1 MIVHTYRDVHYLPK
15 PNIVEVILSEQLAPS
30 GLTRTA
36 FMVPVCD
43 DGAILLAVNQRRGVE
58 MPGGHIDGEETAE
71 IAAIRECF
79 EETGAAVDD
88 VRPLGYLRMTSAGEA
103 PEGWLYPHPLSYQQ
117 FFTGR
122 VSKIDAYEENDECA
136 APVRIADLDDE
147 RITRSSIRIFAEA
160 ARAGT
165 TVT

>member
-1 MIVHTYRDVHYLPK
+1 MIVHTVRDVHYLPA
-15 PNIVEVILSEQLAPS
+15 PNIVEVVLSDELAPT

-36 FMVPVCD
+36 FMVPVCE
-43 DGAILLAVNQRRGVE
+43 DGSVVLAVNQRRGIE

-79 EETGAAVDD
+79 EETGAVVRD

-103 PEGWLYPHPLSYQQ
+103 PDGWLYPHPLSYQQ
-117 FFTGR
+117 FFAGAVVR
-122 VSKIDAYEENDECA
+122 IEDYSENDECA
-136 APVRIADLDDE
+136 APVMINDLGDP
-147 RITRSSIRIFAEA
+147 RITRDTIRIFGEA
-160 ARAGT
+160 ARAGM